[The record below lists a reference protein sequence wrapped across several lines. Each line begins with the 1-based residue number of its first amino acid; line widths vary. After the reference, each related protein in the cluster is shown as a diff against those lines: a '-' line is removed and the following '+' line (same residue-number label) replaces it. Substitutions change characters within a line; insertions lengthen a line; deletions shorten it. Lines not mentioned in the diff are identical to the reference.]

1 LTPVKWLLLTVGAV
15 AIITY
20 VVWWYRTREDSI
32 KGRGWAAALRA
43 AALLLAWLILLNPSL
58 PVSEAQRSD
67 GRGEVA
73 LLDASFSLLRPLEP
87 GGSAV
92 WHAALDSVHRFDGV
106 WLFGGTL
113 PRYVST
119 ADSLPAEPLFGESLL
134 APAVRSAAAADGRR
148 LVVYTDGAVADAAE
162 SVDLAQRYGLN
173 LSVVK
178 LGSVYAELGIAAVD
192 ASTWVQAGDSANVR
206 VEIVASGVEQDSVRV
221 EVVDEDE
228 RVRAAVWAAVP
239 AGGRYAPVQLA
250 FPVGRRAG
258 YRRFAVRLAAETP
271 DPEARDDQRSFYVR
285 VNEEPVGPVLISL
298 RPDWEPSFLIPSL
311 DRLTDAPTAAYL
323 WMADSL
329 VTLDGYRRVQM
340 ATVQR
345 RAREAPLLVLHGYGA
360 DAPAWARSLA
370 EGASRLL
377 VLPAGRRGFGLP
389 GWRVRV
395 GAGASGEWYAAEQVP
410 ESPLALDLSGVP
422 VDALPPLLNV
432 RSIQAERVW
441 TPLLV
446 QRLRRGE
453 PVPAVAA
460 AEAGDRRW
468 AVATAE
474 GYWRWAFRQGPG
486 RQLYLALW
494 TGVTGWLMAGRT
506 SGDAGLEPRRRIV
519 ARGEALRWLAP
530 EDADSLAVELSEGEG
545 GGAVWSAAAGAGEQ
559 LAASLPPGRYRY
571 VARTF
576 RDGRVAAAA
585 EGPAEIEEFSPEL
598 LPRGGASL
606 QDEVMAS
613 SQDEATDGPGRRSRP
628 LAALGWPYL
637 MLIGLFCAEWAVRR
651 FGGLR

>member
-1 LTPVKWLLLTVGAV
+1 MTPVKWILLAVGAA
-15 AIITY
+15 AIIAY
-20 VVWWYRTREDSI
+20 VVWWYRTREDPI
-32 KGRGWAAALRA
+32 RGRGWAAALRA
-43 AALLLAWLILLNPSL
+43 AALLLAWLILLSPSL
-58 PVSEAQRSD
+58 PVPETQRSD
-67 GRGEVA
+67 RHGEIA
-73 LLDASFSLLRPLEP
+73 LLDASYSLLRPLES
-87 GGSAV
+87 GGGALWS
-92 WHAALDSVHRFDGV
+92 AALDSVRRFDRV
-106 WLFGGTL
+106 WLFGGVL
-113 PRYVST
+113 PRYAST
-119 ADSLPAEPLFGESLL
+119 ADSLPVEPLFDESLL
-134 APAVRSAAAADGRR
+134 APAIRAAAAAGGQR

-162 SVDLAQRYGLN
+162 SVDIAQRYGLT

-178 LGSVYAELGIAAVD
+178 LGSSYAALGIAALD
-192 ASTWVQAGDSANVR
+192 ASTWVQAGDTANVR
-206 VEIVASGVEQDSVRV
+206 VELVASGVEQDSVRV

-228 RVRAAVWAAVP
+228 RVGAAVWAAVP
-239 AGGRYAPVQLA
+239 AAGRYAPVQLA
-250 FPVGRRAG
+250 FPVGGRAG
-258 YRRFAVRLAAETP
+258 YRRFAVRLVAETP
-271 DPEARDDQRSFYVR
+271 DPEPRDDQRSFYVR
-285 VNEEPVGPVLISL
+285 VSEEPVGPVLISL
-298 RPDWEPSFLIPSL
+298 RPDWEPSFLIPNL

-323 WMADSL
+323 WVADSL
-329 VTLDGYRRVQM
+329 VTLDGYRPVEL

-360 DAPAWARSLA
+360 DAPTWARALI

-395 GAGASGEWYAAEQVP
+395 GAAASGEWYASEQVP

-460 AEAGDRRW
+460 AQARGSRW

-486 RQLYLALW
+486 RQLYRTLW

-506 SGDAGLEPRRRIV
+506 RSDAGLEPRKRVV

-530 EDADSLAVELSEGEG
+530 EDADSLAVQLSGGEG
-545 GGAVWSAAAGAGEQ
+545 GGAVWSGSAPAGDQ

-571 VARTF
+571 VARAF
-576 RDGRVAAAA
+576 RDDGVAAAA

-598 LPRGGASL
+598 LPWGGASL
-606 QDEVMAS
+606 QDEVVAAA
-613 SQDEATDGPGRRSRP
+613 QDEIVDGPGGRSRP

-637 MLIGLFCAEWAVRR
+637 ILIALFCAEWAVRR